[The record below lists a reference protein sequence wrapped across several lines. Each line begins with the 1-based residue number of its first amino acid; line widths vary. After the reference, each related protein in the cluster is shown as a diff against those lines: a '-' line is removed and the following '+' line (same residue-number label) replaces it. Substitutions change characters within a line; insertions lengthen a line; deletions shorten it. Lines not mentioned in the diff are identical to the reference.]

1 MLENLFNIDSRQRL
15 LAGPMGP
22 HLEALSSKLAELGY
36 CDSQARKVVCTAAAL
51 GDWLAERGLSPTA
64 RRLRRLEVLSQASKY
79 RPEPR
84 ESLIFSLLPGDVVPA
99 EEGGILANGERQL
112 SISR

>member
-1 MLENLFNIDSRQRL
+1 MLEKLFDIDSRQRL

-51 GDWLAERGLSPTA
+51 GDLGWQSSGSRQPKPAGLS
-64 RRLRRLEVLSQASKY
+64 
-79 RPEPR
+79 
-84 ESLIFSLLPGDVVPA
+84 
-99 EEGGILANGERQL
+99 
-112 SISR
+112 